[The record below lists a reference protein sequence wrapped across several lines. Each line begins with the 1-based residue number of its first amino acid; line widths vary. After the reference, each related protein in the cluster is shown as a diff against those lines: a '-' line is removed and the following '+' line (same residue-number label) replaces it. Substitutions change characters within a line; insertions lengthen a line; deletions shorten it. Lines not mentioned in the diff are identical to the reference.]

1 MIQESLH
8 VRVWF
13 VGVDDGIGIDIASVH
28 AEKSGVGAN
37 IQHRSHRMPYR
48 LNAVTIIQKDIE
60 KGALRAAVV
69 RGADGPT
76 PTVNKHLGGKN
87 PISSTPEF
95 NAEASRAVSSAK

>member
-1 MIQESLH
+1 MFQEFLH
-8 VRVWF
+8 VGVWF
-13 VGVDDGIGIDIASVH
+13 VGVDDGIWIGIASVH

-48 LNAVTIIQKDIE
+48 LNTVAIIQKDIE
-60 KGALRAAVV
+60 KGALRAAIV

-87 PISSTPEF
+87 PTCSAPEF
-95 NAEASRAVSSAK
+95 NAQASRAVSSAK

>member
-1 MIQESLH
+1 MLQELFH
-8 VRVWF
+8 ARVWF
-13 VGVDDGIGIDIASVH
+13 VGVDDGIGIGIASVH

-37 IQHRSHRMPYR
+37 IQHCSHRMPYR

-76 PTVNKHLGGKN
+76 PTVNKHLAGKN
-87 PISSTPEF
+87 PTCSTPEF
-95 NAEASRAVSSAK
+95 NAQASRAVFSAK